1 MDEEIKIGD
10 DLDVEINNKPAEK
23 KVTRL
28 EEEIKIEEESRKLNK
43 DNIKNF
49 EKSQKPKKSLKKKV
63 IAWCLGAS
71 IFIGAAVGA
80 AFGIKNKIDD
90 NKYGNGRYAR
100 EIQTR
105 YEQVDKNLHSRLYD
119 VSPSYFFSR
128 EFNVNYL
135 RFDEKEQGADL
146 KIFAYEEHHT
156 GGGNLIQSQLCYT
169 FNVLQEYYESLVN
182 AEEGNNMLA
191 YLDALNKVV
200 ETMKFDNYTE
210 NDPLYFIYDKYEK
223 IETRNYDKLNDL
235 LNLDFENDN
244 IVRQIG
250 FLPYHIEVSNRIDD
264 EETGITTYTY
274 KLSGISYCETKTESK
289 DKIKKNDNLLI
300 ASNYDKNHVK
310 TYLRDIE
317 FTSTLETSGLDYVMK
332 SRMFGDFLM
341 YLDGVKTKDDIQV
354 KTTYFQETN
363 IFEEYM
369 KMKETKNFNYQKP
382 ANLNIDEYI
391 NSTK

>member
-363 IFEEYM
+363 IFEEYL

-382 ANLNIDEYI
+382 ADLNIDEYI

>member
-49 EKSQKPKKSLKKKV
+49 EKSQRPKKSLKKKV

-119 VSPSYFFSR
+119 VSPRYFFSR

-210 NDPLYFIYDKYEK
+210 NDPINFLDGYRTLEKKDYDK
-223 IETRNYDKLNDL
+223 INNL

-289 DKIKKNDNLLI
+289 DKIKKSDNLLI

-317 FTSTLETSGLDYVMK
+317 FTSTLETSGLDFKMK
-332 SRMFGDFLM
+332 NRMLGDFFM
-341 YLDGVKTKDDIQV
+341 YLAGVKTKNDIQV

-363 IFEEYM
+363 IFEEYL

-382 ANLNIDEYI
+382 ADLNIDEYI

>member
-119 VSPSYFFSR
+119 VSPRYFFSD

-146 KIFAYEEHHT
+146 KVFADQKHNT
-156 GGGNLIQSQLCYT
+156 AGGINRDGQVCYT

-200 ETMKFDNYTE
+200 ETMTFDNYKESHHLSFLNTKYRE
-210 NDPLYFIYDKYEK
+210 IEKKDYDK
-223 IETRNYDKLNDL
+223 INNL

-289 DKIKKNDNLLI
+289 DKIKSGDNLLI

-317 FTSTLETSGLDYVMK
+317 FTSTLETSGLDSIMET
-332 SRMFGDFLM
+332 RMFGDFLM

-354 KTTYFQETN
+354 KTSYFQETN
-363 IFEEYM
+363 IFDEYM
-369 KMKETKNFNYQKP
+369 KMKETKNFKYQKP
-382 ANLNIDEYI
+382 ADLNIDEYI

>member
-363 IFEEYM
+363 IFDEYM

-382 ANLNIDEYI
+382 ADLNIDEYI

>member
-105 YEQVDKNLHSRLYD
+105 YEQVDKNLHSRLYG
-119 VSPSYFFSR
+119 VSPRYFFSD

-146 KIFAYEEHHT
+146 KVFADTKYNNFT
-156 GGGNLIQSQLCYT
+156 GDVFESQVCYT

-200 ETMKFDNYTE
+200 ETMTFDNYKESHHLSFLNTKYRE
-210 NDPLYFIYDKYEK
+210 IEKKDYDK
-223 IETRNYDKLNDL
+223 INNL

-289 DKIKKNDNLLI
+289 DKIKKSDNLLI

-317 FTSTLETSGLDYVMK
+317 FTSTLETSGLDSIMET
-332 SRMFGDFLM
+332 RMFGDFLM

-363 IFEEYM
+363 IFEEYL

-382 ANLNIDEYI
+382 ADLNIDEYI

>member
-105 YEQVDKNLHSRLYD
+105 YEQVDNNLHSRLYD
-119 VSPSYFFSR
+119 VSPRYFFSD

-363 IFEEYM
+363 IFDEYM

-382 ANLNIDEYI
+382 ADLNIDEYI

>member
-119 VSPSYFFSR
+119 VSPRYFFSD

-146 KIFAYEEHHT
+146 KVFAYEEHHT

-363 IFEEYM
+363 IFDEYM

-382 ANLNIDEYI
+382 ADLNIDEYI

>member
-49 EKSQKPKKSLKKKV
+49 EKSQRPKKSLKKKV

-363 IFEEYM
+363 IFDEYM

-382 ANLNIDEYI
+382 ADLNIDEYI

>member
-105 YEQVDKNLHSRLYD
+105 YEQVDKNLHSTLYD
-119 VSPSYFFSR
+119 VSPRYFFSR

-210 NDPLYFIYDKYEK
+210 NDPINFLDGYRTLEKKDYDK
-223 IETRNYDKLNDL
+223 INNL

-289 DKIKKNDNLLI
+289 DKIKKSDNLLI

-317 FTSTLETSGLDYVMK
+317 FTSTLETSGLDFKMK
-332 SRMFGDFLM
+332 NRMLGDFFM
-341 YLDGVKTKDDIQV
+341 YLAGVKTKNDIQV

-363 IFEEYM
+363 IFEEYL

-382 ANLNIDEYI
+382 ADLNIDEYI

>member
-49 EKSQKPKKSLKKKV
+49 EKSQRPKKSLKKKV

-105 YEQVDKNLHSRLYD
+105 YEQVDKNLHSTLYD
-119 VSPSYFFSR
+119 VSPRYFFSD

-146 KIFAYEEHHT
+146 KVFAYEEHHT

-363 IFEEYM
+363 IFDEYM

-382 ANLNIDEYI
+382 ADLNIDEYI

>member
-49 EKSQKPKKSLKKKV
+49 EKSQRPKKSLKKKV

-105 YEQVDKNLHSRLYD
+105 YEQVDKNLHSTLYD
-119 VSPSYFFSR
+119 VSPRYFFSR

-210 NDPLYFIYDKYEK
+210 NDPINFLDGYRTLEKKDYDK
-223 IETRNYDKLNDL
+223 INNL

-289 DKIKKNDNLLI
+289 DKIKKSDNLLI

-317 FTSTLETSGLDYVMK
+317 FTSTLETSGLDFKMK
-332 SRMFGDFLM
+332 NRMLGDFFM
-341 YLDGVKTKDDIQV
+341 YLAGVKTKDDIQV
-354 KTTYFQETN
+354 KTSYFQETN
-363 IFEEYM
+363 IFDEYM

-382 ANLNIDEYI
+382 ADLNIDEYI

>member
-105 YEQVDKNLHSRLYD
+105 YEQVDKNLHSTLYD
-119 VSPSYFFSR
+119 VSPRYFFSR

-210 NDPLYFIYDKYEK
+210 NDPINFLDGYRTLEKKDYDK
-223 IETRNYDKLNDL
+223 INNL

-274 KLSGISYCETKTESK
+274 KLSGISYCETKTESN
-289 DKIKKNDNLLI
+289 DKIKKSDNLLI

-317 FTSTLETSGLDYVMK
+317 FTSTLETSGLDFKMK
-332 SRMFGDFLM
+332 NRMLGDFFM
-341 YLDGVKTKDDIQV
+341 YLAGVKTKDDIQV
-354 KTTYFQETN
+354 KTSYFQETN
-363 IFEEYM
+363 IFDEYM

-382 ANLNIDEYI
+382 ADLNIDEYI

>member
-105 YEQVDKNLHSRLYD
+105 YEQVDKNLHSTLYG
-119 VSPSYFFSR
+119 VSPRYFFSD

-146 KIFAYEEHHT
+146 KVFAYEEHHT

-363 IFEEYM
+363 IFDEYM

-382 ANLNIDEYI
+382 ADLNIDEYI

>member
-10 DLDVEINNKPAEK
+10 DLDVEVNNKPAEK

-105 YEQVDKNLHSRLYD
+105 YEQVDKNLHSTLYG

-210 NDPLYFIYDKYEK
+210 NDPINFLDGYRTLEKKDYDK
-223 IETRNYDKLNDL
+223 INNL

-289 DKIKKNDNLLI
+289 DKIKKSDNLLI

-317 FTSTLETSGLDYVMK
+317 FTSTLETNGLDYRMK
-332 SRMFGDFLM
+332 NRMLGDFFM
-341 YLDGVKTKDDIQV
+341 YLAGVKTKDDIQV

-363 IFEEYM
+363 IFDEYM

-382 ANLNIDEYI
+382 ADLNIDEYI

>member
-105 YEQVDKNLHSRLYD
+105 YEQVDKNLHSTLYD
-119 VSPSYFFSR
+119 VSPRYFFSR

-210 NDPLYFIYDKYEK
+210 NDPINFLDGYRTLEKKDYDK
-223 IETRNYDKLNDL
+223 INNL

-274 KLSGISYCETKTESK
+274 KLSGISYCETKTESN
-289 DKIKKNDNLLI
+289 DKIKKSDNLLI

-317 FTSTLETSGLDYVMK
+317 FTSTLETSGLDFKMK
-332 SRMFGDFLM
+332 NRMLGDFFM
-341 YLDGVKTKDDIQV
+341 YLAGVKTKDDIQV
-354 KTTYFQETN
+354 KTSYFQETN
-363 IFEEYM
+363 IFEEYL

-382 ANLNIDEYI
+382 ADLNIDEYI